1 MDIVSK
7 LQLEENDTFVCTNAE
22 NIPWFMPMQYPSTGD
37 TLIYSQL
44 LNVKTEDGKNT
55 VAHYVLRFPHLPNNR
70 GGNTYYGAFLELRED
85 SYFPSDILDVDKH
98 LKVTEW
104 KELTKDDI
112 GILPPFMRE
121 CYVES
126 E

>member
-7 LQLEENDTFVCTNAE
+7 LQLEENDTFVGTNAE
-22 NIPWFMPMQYPSTGD
+22 NIPWFMPMQYPSSGD

-55 VAHYVLRFPHLPNNR
+55 VARYVLRFPHLPNNR

-104 KELTKDDI
+104 KELTNDDI
-112 GILPPFMRE
+112 DIMPPFLRE
-121 CYVES
+121 CCVES

>member
-7 LQLEENDTFVCTNAE
+7 LQLKENDIFVGTNAE
-22 NIPWFMPMQYPSTGD
+22 NIPWFMPMQYPSTGN

-44 LNVKTEDGKNT
+44 LNVKTEDEKNT
-55 VAHYVLRFPHLPNNR
+55 VARYVLAFTHLPNNR
-70 GGNTYYGAFLELRED
+70 GGNTYYGGFLEVLGV
-85 SYFPSDILDVDKH
+85 SYFPSDIFDVDKH
-98 LKVTEW
+98 LKVAEW

-112 GILPPFMRE
+112 GIMPPFLRE
-121 CYVES
+121 CCVES

>member
-7 LQLEENDTFVCTNAE
+7 LHLEENDTFVGTNAE

-55 VAHYVLRFPHLPNNR
+55 VARYVLRFPHLPNNR